1 MIEIIQ
7 HFFKIKKIYYIYI
20 YTHKYFWDTGCHRFH
35 SVHFFDHTPIHLH
48 ALTRYSDAHP
58 SCEKSLTWTASKV
71 SSKIIPIDSSAVYS
85 SCTMFLFVSAL
96 LNVSDPFPL
105 FFSTQNEITL
115 LLCARETVT
124 ETVLYAGQHLFI
136 VSCSNHGNRIRF

>member
-7 HFFKIKKIYYIYI
+7 HFFKIKQIYYIYI
-20 YTHKYFWDTGCHRFH
+20 YTQKYFWDTGCHRFH

-58 SCEKSLTWTASKV
+58 SCEKSLTWTAPKV

-85 SCTMFLFVSAL
+85 SCTVFLFVSAL

-105 FFSTQNEITL
+105 FFSLKTKLLCCCAHVRL
-115 LLCARETVT
+115 LLK
-124 ETVLYAGQHLFI
+124 TVLYAGQHLFI
-136 VSCSNHGNRIRF
+136 VSCSNRGNRIRF